1 MLLNCPITHTCN
13 NILLENQVDN
23 GLAFFLLQAVNDS
36 IAAVAKLA
44 NPSRLSHLFIF

>member
-1 MLLNCPITHTCN
+1 MLFNCSVAHSYN
-13 NILLENQVDN
+13 NILLEDQVDN

-36 IAAVAKLA
+36 TAAVARLA